1 MMSASEQ
8 FCQQINGNSN
18 LSEWKNKIDQKLR
31 NNQYKVGEPT
41 EEIIVTYAMEF
52 IYDYHNAVNIGRLW
66 SGNRLPNEKDI
77 EAFAKIITALL
88 YEWQSISSF
97 DNSYSVQEKI
107 RKQLLD
113 ALQDEQTE

>member
-1 MMSASEQ
+1 
-8 FCQQINGNSN
+8 
-18 LSEWKNKIDQKLR
+18 
-31 NNQYKVGEPT
+31 
-41 EEIIVTYAMEF
+41 MEF

-113 ALQDEQTE
+113 AFQDEQTE